1 MRVIIVG
8 NGVAGTTAA
17 RLIAER
23 DQGVEVVLCSDEPYL
38 YYPRPRLID
47 LVGCQVSPEQMPQF
61 PPEWYAQRGITLR
74 LNCRVEAVY
83 PEARRVLFQ
92 NGEEMTYDRLM
103 LATGARA
110 WVPPISGA
118 DLPGVYTLRT
128 LADGLALCQAAHQ
141 AKHAVVLGG
150 GLLGLD
156 ASSALLAHGLEIT
169 VVEVMPRLL
178 PRQLDAEGAA
188 VLQARLE
195 ARGLRFV
202 IGEGCVA
209 IEGDGR
215 VRQIVL
221 QSGRVLPAEMVV
233 ISAGVRANTA
243 LAQAAGLACGRGVVV
258 DDRMQTSAPD
268 IYAAGDVAE
277 FRGVMWG
284 IIPAA
289 LAQARVAAAQIV
301 GESEVRYEEIVPSTT
316 LKVSGIDL
324 TSIGEVNPERPGF
337 EEVRFSQDGVYKK
350 AVLREGRIV
359 GAIILGDRAEVR
371 AINQLIAKGVDVSP
385 YAEDLFRPGFD
396 LMALAQGSA
405 VLRPRV

>member
-169 VVEVMPRLL
+169 RNLIGPYITSLEMAGISITLL
-178 PRQLDAEGAA
+178 KLDDE
-188 VLQARLE
+188 
-195 ARGLRFV
+195 LRRWW
-202 IGEGCVA
+202 
-209 IEGDGR
+209 D
-215 VRQIVL
+215 
-221 QSGRVLPAEMVV
+221 
-233 ISAGVRANTA
+233 
-243 LAQAAGLACGRGVVV
+243 
-258 DDRMQTSAPD
+258 APD
-268 IYAAGDVAE
+268 Q
-277 FRGVMWG
+277 R
-284 IIPAA
+284 AA
-289 LAQARVAAAQIV
+289 LAATKC
-301 GESEVRYEEIVPSTT
+301 SSTRRT
-316 LKVSGIDL
+316 
-324 TSIGEVNPERPGF
+324 
-337 EEVRFSQDGVYKK
+337 
-350 AVLREGRIV
+350 
-359 GAIILGDRAEVR
+359 
-371 AINQLIAKGVDVSP
+371 
-385 YAEDLFRPGFD
+385 
-396 LMALAQGSA
+396 
-405 VLRPRV
+405 PR

>member
-17 RLIAER
+17 RLIAEHG
-23 DQGVEVVLCSDEPYL
+23 QGVEIVLCSDEPYL

-47 LVGCQVSPEQMPQF
+47 LVGCQVNPEQMPQF
-61 PPEWYAQRGITLR
+61 PAEWYAQRGITLR

-83 PEARRVLFQ
+83 PEKRQVLFQ
-92 NGEEMTYDRLM
+92 NGDVMAYDRLV
-103 LATGARA
+103 LATGAHA
-110 WVPPISGA
+110 WVPPIPGA
-118 DLPGVYTLRT
+118 NLAGVYTLRT

-141 AKHAVVLGG
+141 AKRAVVLGG

-156 ASSALLAHGLEIT
+156 TSSALLAHALEIT
-169 VVEVMPRLL
+169 VIEVMPRLL

-195 ARGLRFV
+195 ARGLRFI
-202 IGEGCVA
+202 IGEGCAA
-209 IEGDGR
+209 IEGDGH
-215 VRQIVL
+215 VKQVVL
-221 QSGRVLPAEMVV
+221 QSGRILPAEMVI
-233 ISAGVRANTA
+233 ISAGVRSNIA

-258 DDRMQTSAPD
+258 DDRMQTSAEG
-268 IYAAGDVAE
+268 IYAVGDAAE
-277 FRGVMWG
+277 FRGVTWG

-289 LAQARVAAAQIV
+289 LAQARVAASQII
-301 GESEVRYEEIVPSTT
+301 GEAEVRYEEIVPSTT

-324 TSIGEVNPERPGF
+324 TSIGEVNPQAPGYT
-337 EEVRFSQDGVYKK
+337 EVRFSQNGVYKK
-350 AVLREGRIV
+350 AVLREGRLV
-359 GAIILGDRAEVR
+359 GAILLGDRADVR

-396 LMALAQGSA
+396 LMALA
-405 VLRPRV
+405 RT